1 MNAPPDSAYCPRAI
15 QTTLQECL
23 ADTPVVVITG
33 PRQSGKTTL
42 VKEMLRMLGGGI
54 YHTLDDDNI
63 LAVAE
68 ADPVGFLRQQQN
80 LQQQRQQENGQNAQ
94 PPGLIVIDEIQRAPA
109 LIRTIK
115 LLVDENRRPGAFMLT
130 GSADLMTLPALADS
144 LAGRAEFITLYPFS
158 RLERHSY
165 THSQV
170 EAQPAV
176 PDIVAQ
182 LLHSDW
188 QPSQESTLDQ
198 GQVQEIVLQGGYP
211 DAITRDPAR
220 RSRWHKAYSD
230 AIIRRDIKEVFQ
242 LQKLDEMGQLLKILA
257 TLSSETLNYS
267 SLGTAIKMDTKS
279 VQKYVSALENLYLVK
294 RIPGWHRNELKRAI
308 KQPKI
313 HFIDTGLLCTTRG
326 ITASH
331 LAGNPNLMGPLMETW
346 VGSELLKA
354 IAVSE
359 QEAQLFHYRD
369 RSQREVDFILEGH
382 HNQAIGIE
390 VKAGMTVKKQMFS
403 ALEMLLEAGVIQ
415 KGLVVYNGDKVLP
428 FSDRLMAVPAGCLF

>member
-1 MNAPPDSAYCPRAI
+1 MNIPSGSAYCPRAI
-15 QTTLQECL
+15 QSALKECL

-42 VKEMLRMLGGGI
+42 AKEMLKNLEGGI

-68 ADPVGFLRQQQN
+68 ADPVGFLRQQQH
-80 LQQQRQQENGQNAQ
+80 LQQQKQSANQGH
-94 PPGLIVIDEIQRAPA
+94 PGPIVIDEIQRAPA

-115 LLVDENRRPGAFMLT
+115 LLVDENRRPGAFLLT
-130 GSADLMTLPALADS
+130 GSADLMTLPTLADS
-144 LAGRAEFITLYPFS
+144 LAGRAEWITLYPFS
-158 RLERHSY
+158 RAERYAH
-165 THSQV
+165 TQAH
-170 EAQPAV
+170 PAV
-176 PDIVAQ
+176 PDIIAQ
-182 LLHSDW
+182 LLRPEWESEW
-188 QPSQESTLDQ
+188 QPDRESTLDYE
-198 GQVQEIVLQGGYP
+198 QVQELILQGGYP
-211 DAITRDPAR
+211 DAITRPPAR

-257 TLSSETLNYS
+257 TLSSETLNYA
-267 SLGTAIKMDTKS
+267 SLGTAIKMDSKS

-294 RIPGWHRNELKRAI
+294 RIPGWHRNELKRAV

-313 HFIDTGLLCTTRG
+313 HFVDTGLLCATRG

-331 LAGNPNLMGPLMETW
+331 LAGDPNLMSALMETW

-354 IAVSE
+354 MAVSE
-359 QEAQLFHYRD
+359 QDAQLFHYRD

-382 HNQAIGIE
+382 HNQAVGIE
-390 VKAGMTVKKQMFS
+390 VKAGMTVKKNMFA
-403 ALEMLLEAGVIQ
+403 ALEMLLEAGAIQ
-415 KGLVVYNGDKVLP
+415 KGIVIYNGDKVLP
-428 FSDRLMAVPAGCLF
+428 FSDRLLAVPAGCLF